1 MPGNSRSAERRSILT
16 TTNELK
22 PLLKRLKLG
31 YLFNT
36 LPERLTL
43 ARQEG
48 LDYATFLQ
56 ILLSDEVAR
65 RDNRNLEVHLQKAGL
80 EETCRSLRILIG

>member
-1 MPGNSRSAERRSILT
+1 MT

-43 ARQEG
+43 ARQES

-56 ILLSDEVAR
+56 ILLSDEVTR
-65 RDNRNLEVHLQKAGL
+65 RDNRNLEIHLQKAGL
-80 EETCRSLRILIG
+80 EEICRSLRTSTGQPR